1 MSSAIC
7 WGYAGCCGFVWLW
20 DGSFNPLM
28 GVGKELTGGG
38 LGSSVVVDRLAR
50 GVRQPIA
57 AIRFAHTQ
65 CRFLIHKDFCECV
78 VSSVRNFF
86 ERTD

>member
-1 MSSAIC
+1 MRIAVDLC
-7 WGYAGCCGFVWLW
+7 GYGMAPVSLSWVLVRRWSGDVLAVCI
-20 DGSFNPLM
+20 
-28 GVGKELTGGG
+28 
-38 LGSSVVVDRLAR
+38 VVDRLAR